1 VVVVVLLVEV
11 LPPDV
16 ADTTSDV
23 VVADVIMFPLAL
35 MLPCEILGIISTLST
50 VAPLMN
56 ISSEFD
62 SIWNSEPN
70 ALSCLFGTI
79 TIELILGARAL

>member
-1 VVVVVLLVEV
+1 VVVVVLLLEV

-16 ADTTSDV
+16 ADTTSEV
-23 VVADVIMFPLAL
+23 VVADVITFPLAFR
-35 MLPCEILGIISTLST
+35 LPCDMLGIISTLST

-62 SIWNSEPN
+62 SI
-70 ALSCLFGTI
+70 
-79 TIELILGARAL
+79 